1 MTGGDAREARV
12 RSCIPAMLRERAR
25 LRPDDTAFDFVDY
38 AQDPDGVRQ
47 TLTWSQLYRRAL
59 SVAQAL
65 RVRGSTGDR
74 ALILAPH
81 GPDYV
86 VAFLGALQAG
96 LIAVPLSLPL
106 GGASDELFSRY
117 CATRSPPSFSPRP
130 LKSTASK
137 VRRCAACRS
146 CPLVVYV
153 DWLDLDFRKDAGAE
167 RESWPATAYLQYHR
181 GPPVRRLESLS
192 RTATCWPIS
201 SSWCPTISVGA
212 PTCRRATPPSSRGC
226 PSTTTWA

>member
-12 RSCIPAMLRERAR
+12 RSCMPAMLRERAR
-25 LRPDDTAFDFVDY
+25 LRPDDTAFEFVDY
-38 AQDPDGVRQ
+38 EQDPDGVRQ

-96 LIAVPLSLPL
+96 AYRGSAF
-106 GGASDELFSRY
+106 AS
-117 CATRSPPSFSPRP
+117 
-130 LKSTASK
+130 
-137 VRRCAACRS
+137 
-146 CPLVVYV
+146 
-153 DWLDLDFRKDAGAE
+153 AGWGQ
-167 RESWPATAYLQYHR
+167 R
-181 GPPVRRLESLS
+181 
-192 RTATCWPIS
+192 
-201 SSWCPTISVGA
+201 
-212 PTCRRATPPSSRGC
+212 
-226 PSTTTWA
+226 